1 VPRLNRQWRGAMD
14 FPSGFQTMRVRHVHE
29 AASVS
34 ISPSAPH
41 RISIGRLRNSAYAA
55 EPMQRGWQDRSP
67 SYSPQN
73 AKLGIAQLHRLLK
86 HRLKHRREVARR

>member
-1 VPRLNRQWRGAMD
+1 M
-14 FPSGFQTMRVRHVHE
+14 HE

-34 ISPSAPH
+34 NIAERG
-41 RISIGRLRNSAYAA
+41 RIREFYWAA
-55 EPMQRGWQDRSP
+55 KKFRIRGGQPMQRGWQEP
-67 SYSPQN
+67 LTIISPQN